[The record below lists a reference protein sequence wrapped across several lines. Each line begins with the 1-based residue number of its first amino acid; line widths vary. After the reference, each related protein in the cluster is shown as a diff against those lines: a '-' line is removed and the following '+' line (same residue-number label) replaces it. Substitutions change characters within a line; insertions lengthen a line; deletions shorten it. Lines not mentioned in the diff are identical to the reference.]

1 MPFIDMIDRK
11 EEETIDKRKVDFTA
25 IVAVAALAVIGLVV
39 AGCATPGKPYEQ
51 RIGFDIK
58 ADLSF
63 VEVDGQIVDGIY
75 RFTADPANK
84 HEELRFR
91 FKEEPS
97 QLKIFLRT
105 LSQDD
110 MFVEVYAGSRGEEEI
125 SLRDRGEDEA
135 HRFPRGEWVLIE
147 FISTG
152 TKTLIYLNEDKKFEK
167 NFPMSIPTLFLFNGA
182 GVEIDYVEYR

>member
-1 MPFIDMIDRK
+1 MN
-11 EEETIDKRKVDFTA
+11 KRKVEFTA
-25 IVAVAALAVIGLVV
+25 IVAVAALVV
-39 AGCATPGKPYEQ
+39 AGCVTPGKPYEQ
-51 RIGFDIK
+51 RIGFDTN

-63 VEVDGQIVDGIY
+63 IEVDGQIVDGIY
-75 RFTADPANK
+75 RFTADPDNK

-91 FKEEPS
+91 FGEEPS
-97 QLKIFLRT
+97 QLKIYLRT

-125 SLRDRGEDEA
+125 ILRDRGEDDA
-135 HRFPRGEWVLIE
+135 HNFPRCEWLLID

-167 NFPMSIPTLFLFNGA
+167 NFPMGIPVLFLFNGA